1 MRFSVFMVLIL
12 LGRMA
17 FAQTGEPAKPTWMNV
32 VDLSDGESREL
43 KLRDGTGVR
52 VRLIG
57 REDVRDTVTQAVR
70 TAKAWVSVNDRKVML
85 QCGTY
90 NLPRIAG
97 GVQIDCAIT
106 RGLLD
111 NARSNIWALDKDA
124 RLRLWPAG
132 SPWLEPGTYVYPVRQ
147 RWFASNT
154 QMSNE
159 PSFVDGSEMPGPRTV
174 YYHYGLDTGGAE
186 KLVQIVSATDGIVVV
201 RGREA
206 LPEYAKSPF
215 TELARDGVITLDA
228 RGWFHWYFHLSSIDA
243 GVKLGEKIRKG
254 ENIGLL
260 GKEGSAGCWSHLHYE
275 IRALQPSGRAGIV
288 EGYAFFW
295 EAYRNQYVPEIVAV
309 ARPHVFAA
317 VGETVTL
324 DGSRSWSRSG
334 SIQSYE
340 WTLSNSSKLPGPS
353 ARTTYDRPG
362 TYSEILKVCDGAG
375 HTAYDFA
382 VVQVSA
388 RLTGRVEEED
398 MPPTI
403 HAAYA
408 PTFDLRVGRPIT
420 FLVRTC
426 RTVEGLETWDFG
438 DGTPPVTVKSDGC
451 ADPQGEH
458 GYARTEHI
466 YAKPGDYLVYVERSN
481 RRGEKATARLHVSV
495 GNGTIARSP

>member
-1 MRFSVFMVLIL
+1 
-12 LGRMA
+12 
-17 FAQTGEPAKPTWMNV
+17 MNV
-32 VDLSDGESREL
+32 VDLSDGETRDL

-57 REDVRDTVTQAVR
+57 REDVRDTVTHAVR
-70 TAKAWVSVNDRKVML
+70 TATARVSVNGREIML
-85 QCGTY
+85 HCGTY
-90 NLPRIAG
+90 NLPVAAG
-97 GVQIDCAIT
+97 GVQLDCAVT
-106 RGLLD
+106 RGLMD
-111 NARSNIWALDKDA
+111 NARANVWALDKDA

-147 RWFASNT
+147 RWFASST

-159 PSFVDGSEMPGPRTV
+159 PSFVDGSEMPGRRTI

-186 KLVQIVSATDGIVVV
+186 KLVPIVSATDGLVVV

-215 TELARDGVITLDA
+215 TELARDGVIVLDA
-228 RGWFHWYFHLSSIDA
+228 RGWFHWYFHLYSIDA
-243 GVKLGEKIRKG
+243 GVKLGEKIRKN
-254 ENIGLL
+254 EKIGLL

-275 IRALQPSGRAGIV
+275 IRAMQPSGRAGIV

-295 EAYRNQYVPEIVAV
+295 EAYRNQYAPEIVAV

-317 VGETVTL
+317 AGETVTL
-324 DGSRSWSRSG
+324 DGSRSWARSG
-334 SIQSYE
+334 RIQSYE
-340 WTLSNSSKLPGPS
+340 WTLSEGSKMRGAT

-362 TYSEILKVCDGAG
+362 TYSEILKVRDARG

-388 RLTGRVEEED
+388 RLTGGVEEQD

-403 HAAYA
+403 HAAFA
-408 PTFDLRVGRPIT
+408 PTEDLRPGQPIA

-426 RTVEGLETWDFG
+426 RTIEGQETWDFG
-438 DGTPPVTVKSDGC
+438 DGSPLVTVTSDGC
-451 ADPQGEH
+451 ADPQGDH
-458 GYARTEHI
+458 GYARTEHA
-466 YAKPGDYLVYVERSN
+466 YAKPGDYLVSVERSN
-481 RRGEKATARLHVSV
+481 SRREKATARLHVRV
-495 GNGTIARSP
+495 GR